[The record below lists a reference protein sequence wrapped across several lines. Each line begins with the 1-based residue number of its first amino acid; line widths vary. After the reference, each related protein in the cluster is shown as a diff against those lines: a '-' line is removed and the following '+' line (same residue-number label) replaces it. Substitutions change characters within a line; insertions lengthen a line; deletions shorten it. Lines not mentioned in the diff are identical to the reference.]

1 MIDLNSASAKQLIVL
16 RELCLIYI
24 NDPLS
29 SNLNIDKWEVNRIMR
44 AVSEE
49 LSYRESLGVYD

>member
-1 MIDLNSASAKQLIVL
+1 MLDFNSASARQLIVI

-29 SNLNIDKWEVNRIMR
+29 FNLNIDKFEVNRIMR

-49 LSYRESLGVYD
+49 LTYRESLGIYD